1 MAGIDADAYI
11 EKYGSSHK
19 QMFGFLRN
27 NAKWNYGISS
37 FKLSLTAYIILPAV
51 NLRYTITDLII
62 KAVNFLIS
70 S

>member
-1 MAGIDADAYI
+1 MVVEENYEG
-11 EKYGSSHK
+11 ETKWKYG
-19 QMFGFLRN
+19 N
-27 NAKWNYGISS
+27 CS

-51 NLRYTITDLII
+51 NLRYTIKNLIFELII